1 MLVKLFSKSFKL
13 GFNSTWTKNFQI
25 FKLDLEK
32 AIWSLFPLPK
42 LSTTNIKRIIRH
54 DSEVYPRNAKL
65 CFISKDQY
73 NTLYLP
79 TEKENYMIISVD
91 IERVFDKIQHT
102 FLIKPQQSKIEK
114 DALNLI
120 NESMKNQ

>member
-1 MLVKLFSKSFKL
+1 M
-13 GFNSTWTKNFQI
+13 
-25 FKLDLEK
+25 
-32 AIWSLFPLPK
+32 
-42 LSTTNIKRIIRH
+42 STTNIKRIIHH

-65 CFISKDQY
+65 CFISKDIRSKDQY